1 VGFLIYLSSYDSSN
15 NSSIQKKKLD
25 LLAEELEAKGM
36 NISQAETILLEA
48 ADLGESMVKKG
59 FAEIK
64 KITDKNKKDWKDSFN
79 ENELILNWF
88 GKVDNKSQVKK
99 VRNRMDSI
107 CNRLIRELKIRF
119 RPQKERTHYARNRGI
134 FFEPSTFKV
143 LDEDIQFIPSTYI
156 HELVYVWF
164 KDQRLGTEIVYGEQP
179 ALDLAKYHP
188 RRVRKSAENFAFFL

>member
-1 VGFLIYLSSYDSSN
+1 
-15 NSSIQKKKLD
+15 
-25 LLAEELEAKGM
+25 M
-36 NISQAETILLEA
+36 TISQAETILLEA

-64 KITDKNKKDWKDSFN
+64 KITDKNKNDWKDSFN
-79 ENELILNWF
+79 ENELFAKWF
-88 GKVDNKSQVKK
+88 GKVDNKGQVKK

-107 CNRLIRELKIRF
+107 CNRFITGLKIRF
-119 RPQKERTHYARNRGI
+119 RPQKERTHYAHNRGI

-143 LDEDIQFIPSTYI
+143 FPLLLDEDIQFIASTYI
-156 HELVYVWF
+156 HELAHVWF

-188 RRVRKSAENFAFFL
+188 RRARKSAENFAFYCEEVAASA